1 MPHRCFDKGNWI
13 FMLYFINERKHH
25 ERVRIPRGSEFAD
38 SKDTVALYI
47 VAYADLECCY
57 GTCSDQK

>member
-1 MPHRCFDKGNWI
+1 
-13 FMLYFINERKHH
+13 MLYFINERKHH

-38 SKDTVALYI
+38 SKGTVALYI